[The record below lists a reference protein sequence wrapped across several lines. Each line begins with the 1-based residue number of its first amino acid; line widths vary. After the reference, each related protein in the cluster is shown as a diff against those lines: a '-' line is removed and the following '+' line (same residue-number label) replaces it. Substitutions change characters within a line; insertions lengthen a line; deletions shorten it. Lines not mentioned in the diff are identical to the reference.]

1 MKTTPM
7 KTIVG
12 LLMLGSL
19 GLTATQ
25 AQADW
30 NHDGHAA
37 RQNRL
42 YSQQIDARQEHQRD
56 RIRAGLHDGSLS
68 RHEFRDLMREQHGI
82 RVMEHHFRADG
93 VIDAHEFRRLEHA
106 LDRASRDIRAERRDR
121 RVRAVYD
128 TRLPSQ

>member
-7 KTIVG
+7 KTIAG

-19 GLTATQ
+19 GLMAPH

-30 NHDGHAA
+30 NRDGHAA
-37 RQNRL
+37 RQSRL

-56 RIRAGLHDGSLS
+56 RIRAGLHDGTLS
-68 RHEFRDLMREQHGI
+68 RHEFRDLMREQHRI
-82 RVMEHHFRADG
+82 RAMEHHFRADG

-106 LDRASRDIRAERRDR
+106 LDRASRDIRTGRRDR
-121 RVRAVYD
+121 LVRPVYD
-128 TRLPSQ
+128 ARPRNH